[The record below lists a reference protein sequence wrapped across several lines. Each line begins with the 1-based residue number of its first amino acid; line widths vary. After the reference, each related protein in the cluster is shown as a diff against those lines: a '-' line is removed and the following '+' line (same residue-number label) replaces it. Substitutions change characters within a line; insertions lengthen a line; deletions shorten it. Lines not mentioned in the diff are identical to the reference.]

1 MLHGA
6 NIIKI
11 ICCTCTCCDPGDMLQ
26 VLKLRGL
33 VRQNKQFQALS
44 TLLHGASIYNKPS
57 IRLGWDMPKTAF
69 TMMIHKP
76 LAC

>member
-1 MLHGA
+1 
-6 NIIKI
+6 
-11 ICCTCTCCDPGDMLQ
+11 MLQ